1 MQFRSISPV
10 KHVFHFIYFV
20 LHLLFITFATTNYL
34 TLFMNESTFPFN
46 HCRMLLTAGS
56 LLAGHIA
63 TAQDAT
69 AQATPERPNIIFIL
83 ADDMGYGD
91 LACYGNQ
98 YIQTPNIDR
107 LAQTGTT
114 FTQAYAGSGISS
126 PSRCALMTG
135 MNTGKS
141 RIRDNQCYA
150 GGLTGLKISPKG
162 DTTIVRRANLLP
174 EDVTLGTVMRAAGY
188 RTCLVNK
195 WHLDGYDP
203 QAAPNHR
210 GFDEFY
216 GWTIATVHSNA
227 PYYYPYYRFCGD
239 SLINIH
245 ENANDAHVRHN
256 TEISTDDAIAFI
268 HRNKENPFFLFLAYD
283 APHEPYNIDDTSWYD
298 EHGEWSM
305 NTKRYAALVTHMD
318 YNIGRLLGTLDRL
331 NLRKNTLII
340 FASDNGAA
348 VMAPLKELN
357 CGAGL
362 KGRKGQLYEGGIRV
376 PLIVNQPDRVP
387 VRQVH
392 DLVYF
397 PDFMPT
403 LARLAGSSDAVPSNT
418 DGVDVSPLFFGQNID
433 TSHRYLYWEFPG
445 KQRALRYGPWKCVT
459 VKKEAP
465 LELYHISDD
474 PYEQHNLADSLPE
487 KVKEF
492 ALIMRR
498 MHHPSPLYP
507 TQF

>member
-1 MQFRSISPV
+1 MKNVLMTIS
-10 KHVFHFIYFV
+10 
-20 LHLLFITFATTNYL
+20 A
-34 TLFMNESTFPFN
+34 
-46 HCRMLLTAGS
+46 
-56 LLAGHIA
+56 LLAQQAQAADGQPQKA
-63 TAQDAT
+63 TA
-69 AQATPERPNIIFIL
+69 ERPNIIFIL

-91 LACYGNQ
+91 LACYGNK

-107 LAQTGTT
+107 LAATGTS

-135 MNTGKS
+135 KNTGNT

-150 GGLTGLKISPKG
+150 GGMTGLKINPKG
-162 DTTIVRRANLLP
+162 DTTIVRRANLLA
-174 EDVTLGTVMRAAGY
+174 EDVTLGTVLGAAGY

-203 QAAPNHR
+203 GSAPNHR

-216 GWTIATVHSNA
+216 GWTIATVHSNS
-227 PYYYPYYRFCGD
+227 PYYYPYYRFHGD
-239 SLINIH
+239 SLINIT
-245 ENANDAHVRHN
+245 ENAQDARVRHN

-268 HRNKENPFFLFLAYD
+268 HRNKENPFFLFLGYD

-318 YNIGRLLGTLDRL
+318 YNIGRLLGTLDAL
-331 NLRKNTLII
+331 GLRENTIVI

-348 VMAPLKELN
+348 VMAPLEELN

-376 PLIVNQPDRVP
+376 PLIVNQPGRVP
-387 VRQVH
+387 ARQI
-392 DLVYF
+392 DNLVYF

-403 LARLAGSSDAVPSNT
+403 LARLAGSTSAVPSDTNGM
-418 DGVDVSPLFFGQNID
+418 DISPLFFGQDVD
-433 TSHRYLYWEFPG
+433 TDSRPLYWEFPG
-445 KQRALRYGPWKCVT
+445 KQRAIRRGEWKCVT
-459 VKKEAP
+459 VKKNAP
-465 LELYHISDD
+465 LELYRIKDD
-474 PYEQHNLADSLPE
+474 PNEEHNLAAEYPDV
-487 KVKEF
+487 VKQLDE
-492 ALIMRR
+492 L
-498 MHHPSPLYP
+498 MHKLRTPSPNYP
-507 TQF
+507 IEDE

>member
-1 MQFRSISPV
+1 M
-10 KHVFHFIYFV
+10 
-20 LHLLFITFATTNYL
+20 TMGA
-34 TLFMNESTFPFN
+34 
-46 HCRMLLTAGS
+46 
-56 LLAGHIA
+56 LLAHQAQASDGQQQKA
-63 TAQDAT
+63 TA
-69 AQATPERPNIIFIL
+69 ERPNIIFIL

-91 LACYGNQ
+91 LACYGNK

-107 LAQTGTT
+107 LAATGTS

-135 MNTGKS
+135 KNTGNT

-150 GGLTGLKISPKG
+150 GGMTGLKINPAG
-162 DTTIVRRANLLP
+162 DTTIVRRANLLA
-174 EDVTLGTVMRAAGY
+174 EDVTLGTVLGEAGY

-203 QAAPNHR
+203 GSAPNHR

-216 GWTIATVHSNA
+216 GWTIATVHSNS
-227 PYYYPYYRFCGD
+227 PYYYPYYRFHGD
-239 SLINIH
+239 SLINIT
-245 ENANDAHVRHN
+245 ENAQDARVRHN

-268 HRNKENPFFLFLAYD
+268 HRNKENPFFLFLGYD

-298 EHGEWSM
+298 EQGEWSM

-318 YNIGRLLGTLDRL
+318 YNIGRLLGTLDAL
-331 NLRKNTLII
+331 GLRENTIVI

-376 PLIVNQPDRVP
+376 PLIVNQPGRVP
-387 VRQVH
+387 ARQI
-392 DLVYF
+392 DNLVYF

-403 LARLAGSSDAVPSNT
+403 LARLAGSMGAVPSDTNGM
-418 DGVDVSPLFFGQNID
+418 DISPLFFGQDID
-433 TSHRYLYWEFPG
+433 TDSRPLYWEFPG
-445 KQRALRYGPWKCVT
+445 KQRAVRHGEWKCVT
-459 VKKEAP
+459 VKKNAP
-465 LELYHISDD
+465 LELYRIKDD
-474 PYEQHNLADSLPE
+474 PNEEHDLASEYPDVVRQLDE
-487 KVKEF
+487 
-492 ALIMRR
+492 L
-498 MHHPSPLYP
+498 MHKLRTPSPNYP
-507 TQF
+507 IEDE

>member
-1 MQFRSISPV
+1 MT
-10 KHVFHFIYFV
+10 
-20 LHLLFITFATTNYL
+20 LGALL
-34 TLFMNESTFPFN
+34 
-46 HCRMLLTAGS
+46 G
-56 LLAGHIA
+56 
-63 TAQDAT
+63 QQ
-69 AQATPERPNIIFIL
+69 AQAAEDGQQPKATPGRPNIIFIL

-91 LACYGNQ
+91 LACYGNE

-107 LAQTGTT
+107 LAATGTS

-126 PSRCALMTG
+126 PSRCSLMTG
-135 MNTGKS
+135 KNSGNT

-150 GGLTGLKISPKG
+150 GGLTGLKINPKG

-174 EDVTLGTVMRAAGY
+174 EDVTLGTVLSKAGY

-216 GWTIATVHSNA
+216 GWTIATVHSNS
-227 PYYYPYYRFCGD
+227 PYYYPYYRLHGD
-239 SLINIH
+239 SLINIK
-245 ENANDAHVRHN
+245 ENEHDAHVRHN
-256 TEISTDDAIAFI
+256 TEISTDDAIQFI
-268 HRNKENPFFLFLAYD
+268 HRNQERPFFLFLGYD

-298 EHGEWSM
+298 EQGDWSE

-318 YNIGRLLGTLDRL
+318 YNIGRLLGALDAL
-331 NLRKNTLII
+331 GLRENTLVI

-376 PLIVNQPDRVP
+376 PLIVNQPGRVP
-387 VRQVH
+387 ARQI
-392 DLVYF
+392 DNLVYF

-403 LARLAGSSDAVPSNT
+403 LAAIAEGDEVPQDTNGM
-418 DGVDVSPLFFGQNID
+418 DISPLFYGQDID
-433 TSHRYLYWEFPG
+433 TDSRPLYWEFPG
-445 KQRALRYGPWKCVT
+445 KQRAIRHGEWKAVT
-459 VKKEAP
+459 VKKGAP
-465 LELYHISDD
+465 LELYRIKED
-474 PYEQHNLADSLPE
+474 PYEKHDLAGDYPE
-487 KVKEF
+487 VVRQLEKEMKQ
-492 ALIMRR
+492 LRK
-498 MHHPSPLYP
+498 PSPNYP
-507 TQF
+507 IDDE

>member
-1 MQFRSISPV
+1 M
-10 KHVFHFIYFV
+10 KNV
-20 LHLLFITFATTNYL
+20 LMTIGALV
-34 TLFMNESTFPFN
+34 
-46 HCRMLLTAGS
+46 
-56 LLAGHIA
+56 
-63 TAQDAT
+63 AQQ
-69 AQATPERPNIIFIL
+69 AQATDGQPQKATAERPNIIFIL

-91 LACYGNQ
+91 LACYGNK

-107 LAQTGTT
+107 LASTGTS

-126 PSRCALMTG
+126 PSRCSLMTG
-135 MNTGKS
+135 KNSGNT

-150 GGLTGLKISPKG
+150 GGMTGLKINPKG

-174 EDVTLGTVMRAAGY
+174 EDVTLGTVIGAAGY

-203 QAAPNHR
+203 GSAPNHR

-216 GWTIATVHSNA
+216 GWTIATVHSNS
-227 PYYYPYYRFCGD
+227 PYYYPYYRFHGD
-239 SLINIH
+239 SLINIK
-245 ENANDAHVRHN
+245 ENEHDARVRHN

-268 HRNKENPFFLFLAYD
+268 HRNKENPFFLFLGYD

-318 YNIGRLLGTLDRL
+318 YNIGRLLGTLDAL
-331 NLRKNTLII
+331 GLRENTIVI

-348 VMAPLKELN
+348 VMAPLEELN

-376 PLIVNQPDRVP
+376 PLIVNQPGRVP
-387 VRQVH
+387 ARQI
-392 DLVYF
+392 DNLVYF

-403 LARLAGSSDAVPSNT
+403 LARLAGSTSAVPSDTNGM
-418 DGVDVSPLFFGQNID
+418 DISPLFFGKDID
-433 TSHRYLYWEFPG
+433 TDSRPLYWEFPG
-445 KQRALRYGPWKCVT
+445 KQRAIRHGEWKCVT
-459 VKKEAP
+459 VKKNAP
-465 LELYHISDD
+465 LELYRIKDD
-474 PYEQHNLADSLPE
+474 PYEEHNLAAEHPDV
-487 KVKEF
+487 VKRLD
-492 ALIMRR
+492 AL
-498 MHHPSPLYP
+498 MHNLRTPSPNYP
-507 TQF
+507 IEDE

>member
-1 MQFRSISPV
+1 MTLKRYV
-10 KHVFHFIYFV
+10 YCDYVATKHI
-20 LHLLFITFATTNYL
+20 
-34 TLFMNESTFPFN
+34 LFM
-46 HCRMLLTAGS
+46 AGAI
-56 LLAGHIA
+56 LPVHQA
-63 TAQDAT
+63 TAANDENTSA
-69 AQATPERPNIIFIL
+69 AVATPERPNIVFIL

-91 LACYGNQ
+91 LACYGNK

-107 LAQTGTT
+107 LARTGTS

-135 MNTGKS
+135 RNSGNT

-150 GGLTGLKISPKG
+150 GGLTGLKINPKG

-174 EDVTLGTVMRAAGY
+174 EDTTLATVLSAAGY

-210 GFDEFY
+210 GFHEFY
-216 GWTIATVHSNA
+216 GWTISTVHSNA
-227 PYYYPYYRFCGD
+227 PYYYPYYRLHGD
-239 SLINIH
+239 SLINIT
-245 ENANDAHVRHN
+245 ENENDAHVRHN

-268 HRNKENPFFLFLAYD
+268 HRNKERPFFLFLGYD

-298 EHGEWSM
+298 EHGDWSA

-318 YNIGRLLGTLDRL
+318 YNIGRLLATLDAL
-331 NLRKNTLII
+331 GLREKTLVI

-348 VMAPLKELN
+348 VMAPLAELN

-376 PLIVNQPDRVP
+376 PLIVNQPGRVP
-387 VRQVH
+387 ARQI
-392 DLVYF
+392 DNLVYF

-403 LARLAGSSDAVPSNT
+403 LAAIAQFSARPNGTLAQARTLNSQ
-418 DGVDVSPLFFGQNID
+418 L
-433 TSHRYLYWEFPG
+433 
-445 KQRALRYGPWKCVT
+445 
-459 VKKEAP
+459 
-465 LELYHISDD
+465 
-474 PYEQHNLADSLPE
+474 
-487 KVKEF
+487 
-492 ALIMRR
+492 
-498 MHHPSPLYP
+498 
-507 TQF
+507 